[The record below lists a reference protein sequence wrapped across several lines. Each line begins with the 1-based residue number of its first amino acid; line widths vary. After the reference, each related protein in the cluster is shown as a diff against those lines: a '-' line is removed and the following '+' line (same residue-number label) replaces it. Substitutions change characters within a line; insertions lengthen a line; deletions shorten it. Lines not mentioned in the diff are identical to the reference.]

1 MDNIVVQ
8 YPHKQ
13 MTLMMT
19 MSVILRAL
27 IRLRYGVQSGSG
39 GTDTFVCVP
48 NVMVIVNVNVVAHLF
63 IVVALV
69 CILFEPCWANST
81 SLQTRET
88 DSLKQLLAKELRTKH
103 PTDTAIV
110 NRLIE
115 IGFSVRYT
123 FPDTAL
129 VYANEALLRSKK
141 AGYKSG
147 QARSLGIRGIVAIYE
162 RHYNAGLEAL
172 LESYDIYQVLGEKV
186 RQAFVLN
193 NLGYMHKAQ
202 GKMTVAKDY
211 FMRSEA
217 IFRAANHKPG
227 LSLVLG
233 NLGDIALKSGDASEA
248 LRLEREAFVCG
259 KQGKEEYYAHV
270 ALYHIGTIFLAL
282 SEYDSAAHYQKEA
295 LRFFERKGI
304 KQYIVRSLEN
314 LAAIYAAEGCFPLAF
329 ATAGRGLQVA
339 DSTKA
344 FEDVALICER
354 FSIMYT
360 QTGRHDIALEYY
372 RRSAA
377 MRDSLLSFNIE
388 ERMKTLDI
396 MRLAERKDKV
406 LLLAEKEQERLET
419 LRNTLIMGIVL
430 VGGLFLLAV
439 NRYRLKA
446 RSEAALREVN
456 AVILRQQREL
466 EEQSKHIQES
476 NTALAA
482 SNMELDVKNEHLYEA
497 NQRLEAANERLAALN
512 LEKDEL
518 LNIVAHDLKNPLT
531 GIMMSSSSLAQAAN
545 LPFERI
551 VAMGQRILQ
560 SSERMLNIVTKL
572 LNLNAL
578 EQGGKTLQMS
588 HFDIVA
594 LVRHLGEEHT
604 EHATTKDILLAL
616 DLPPGSIMMHTDSGA
631 MAEVVENLLDNAL
644 KYSPKGKRVWVSVQ
658 EMSVPASKEDTSEEG
673 IGVGDSLVRISV
685 RDEGQGFSDDDK
697 KRLFG
702 KFARLSAKPTGG
714 EDSTGLGLSI
724 VKKLVD
730 AMGGQITVVS
740 ELGAGTTFIVDVP
753 TVAMNV

>member
-1 MDNIVVQ
+1 MKI
-8 YPHKQ
+8 
-13 MTLMMT
+13 
-19 MSVILRAL
+19 SIIIFASAL
-27 IRLRYGVQSGSG
+27 I
-39 GTDTFVCVP
+39 F
-48 NVMVIVNVNVVAHLF
+48 
-63 IVVALV
+63 
-69 CILFEPCWANST
+69 FELYRASSCFA
-81 SLQTRET
+81 QTREA
-88 DSLKQLLAKELRTKH
+88 DSLKNLLAKELRTKS
-103 PTDTAIV
+103 TNDTALV
-110 NRLIE
+110 NRLID
-115 IGFSVRYT
+115 IGFSVRNT

-129 VYANEALLRSKK
+129 VYANEALLRAKK
-141 AGYKSG
+141 NGYKSG
-147 QARSLGIRGIVAIYE
+147 QARSLGIRGIVSIYE

-202 GKMTVAKDY
+202 GKMAVAKDY
-211 FMRSEA
+211 FTRSEA
-217 IFRAANHKPG
+217 IFRVANHKSG

-233 NLGDIALKSGDASEA
+233 NLGDIALKAGDIQEA
-248 LRLEREAFVCG
+248 LRLEREAYNQG

-270 ALYHIGTIFLAL
+270 ALYHIGTVFLAL
-282 SEYDSAAHYQKEA
+282 ERYDSAAHYQKEA
-295 LRFFERKGI
+295 LQFFERKGI

-314 LAAIYAAEGCFPLAF
+314 LSAIYAAEKRFSLAF
-329 ATAGRGLQVA
+329 ATAEHGLRVA

-344 FEDVALICER
+344 FEDIALICER

-360 QTGRHDIALEYY
+360 QIGRHDIALEYY

-406 LLLAEKEQERLET
+406 LLLAEKEQERLQT
-419 LRNTLIMGIVL
+419 LRNTLIVGLIL

-446 RSEAALREVN
+446 RSESALREVN

-497 NQRLEAANERLAALN
+497 NKRLEAANERLAALN
-512 LEKDEL
+512 HEKDEL
-518 LNIVAHDLKNPLT
+518 LGIVAHDLKNPLT
-531 GIMMSSSSLAQAAN
+531 GIMLSSSSLVQAGK
-545 LPFERI
+545 LPSERI
-551 VAMGQRILQ
+551 SVMGERILQ
-560 SSERMLNIVTKL
+560 SSERMLNIITKL

-578 EQGGKTLQMS
+578 EQGGKTLQAS
-588 HFDIVA
+588 HFDIIA
-594 LVRHLGEEHT
+594 LLRQLSEEHT
-604 EHATTKDILLAL
+604 AHASAKNIQLIVDVPL
-616 DLPPGSIMMHTDSGA
+616 GSIMMHTDSGA
-631 MAEVVENLLDNAL
+631 MAEVVENLLDNAV

-658 EMSVPASKEDTSEEG
+658 EMSALASTDGTVTDAEKC
-673 IGVGDSLVRISV
+673 DSFVRICL
-685 RDEGQGFSDDDK
+685 RDEGPGFSNDDK

-714 EDSTGLGLSI
+714 ENSTGLGLSI
-724 VKKLVD
+724 VKKLVE
-730 AMGGQITVVS
+730 AMEGKITVES
-740 ELGAGTTFIVDVP
+740 EHGTGTTFIVDVP
-753 TVAMNV
+753 IVAKNI